1 MNLAEFHFIRPYW
14 LLAIIPYLVIVVL
27 MLRNKLSQGNWSA
40 VCDAELLPYLL
51 QEKSVTQSRW
61 PLTTGAIAALLAII
75 ALAGPTW
82 QRLPS
87 PVFRNESALVIA
99 LDLSRSMDAEDIKP
113 SRLIRARYKIADI
126 LKQRKDGQTAL
137 LVYAGDAFTVTPLT
151 DDTETIDSQL
161 SALTTD
167 IMPSEGSNTELVLEK
182 AVELFKQAGLQKGQI
197 LLVTDGV
204 NVDKT
209 LSAVKALENYSL
221 SILGVGTADGAP
233 IALPEGGFLKD
244 EQGTIVIPKLNAGDL
259 AKLARAGKGVY
270 QTITANDADIQTLL
284 ATVDKPVQQQ
294 GKENKN
300 LLLDQWED
308 KGPWLLLLVLPL
320 AALSFRKGLLCIALF
335 LLLPLPKNTYAFEW
349 QDLWQSKDQ
358 QAQKAYQQKLYDKA
372 ANLFEN
378 PDWKAAAQYKSDQQD
393 LADMKTPKTATGF
406 YNQGNVLAKARQYE
420 KAIKAYERALDINSK
435 ETHPDV
441 QLDKDA
447 KYNKELVEK
456 ELAKQKQEQ
465 QQQTKESSQQDKQK
479 QQQDNKRDDK
489 KNQSKQDSQQEKEGD
504 KSEKSEEQK
513 ASEQKP
519 EQSEEQKES
528 VQKPE
533 QSEEQKASE
542 QKPEQSEEKKSQQQQ
557 AVEQESPENKE
568 QQNKPEEKKPET
580 AQVQQAE
587 KKKNESKEQ
596 QPKQVPAN
604 AQPSDEQQQANEQW
618 LKRIPDDPA
627 GLLKRKFKYQYG
639 QRSR

>member
-1 MNLAEFHFIRPYW
+1 MSLADFHFIRPYW
-14 LLAIIPYLVIVVL
+14 LLAIIPFVVIVTL

-40 VCDAELLPYLL
+40 VCDAELLPFLL
-51 QEKSVTQSRW
+51 QEKAVNPSRW
-61 PLTTGAIAALLAII
+61 VLTTGAFAALLVII

-167 IMPSEGSNTELVLEK
+167 IMPSEGNNTAIVLEK

-197 LLVTDGV
+197 VLVTDSV
-204 NVDKT
+204 DSDKT
-209 LSAVKALENYSL
+209 LATVKALDNYTL
-221 SILGVGTADGAP
+221 SILGVGTTEGAP
-233 IALPEGGFLKD
+233 VALPEGGFLKD
-244 EQGTIVIPKLNAGDL
+244 EQGTIVVPKLDASEL
-259 AKLARAGKGVY
+259 AKLAQAGKGVY

-284 ATVDKPVQQQ
+284 SAVDKPVQQE

-320 AALSFRKGLLCIALF
+320 AALSFRKGLLCVGLL
-335 LLLPLPKNTYAFEW
+335 LLLPLPKNSYAFEW
-349 QDLWQSKDQ
+349 QDLWQNKDQ
-358 QAQKAYQQKLYDKA
+358 QAHQAYKNNQFEQA
-372 ANLFEN
+372 ANLFKN
-378 PDWKAAAQYKSDQQD
+378 PDWKAASHYKAGQYDKALDSLKVNQ
-393 LADMKTPKTATGF
+393 TALSA
-406 YNQGNVLAKARQYE
+406 YNQGNALAQSGQLEEAVKAYE
-420 KAIKAYERALDINSK
+420 KALTLN
-435 ETHPDV
+435 PD
-441 QLDKDA
+441 DADA
-447 KYNKELVEK
+447 KYNKALVEK
-456 ELAKQKQEQ
+456 ELEKQKQEQ
-465 QQQTKESSQQDKQK
+465 KPQDKKQDDK
-479 QQQDNKRDDK
+479 QQQSKEKSDPK
-489 KNQSKQDSQQEKEGD
+489 KSDD

-513 ASEQKP
+513 AAEQKP
-519 EQSEEQKES
+519 EQSDEKKSEQ
-528 VQKPE
+528 
-533 QSEEQKASE
+533 QKADE
-542 QKPEQSEEKKSQQQQ
+542 QKPEQSDEKKSEQQK
-557 AVEQESPENKE
+557 ADEQKADEDKE
-568 QQNKPEEKKPET
+568 QQNKPEEKKPDTEQ
-580 AQVQQAE
+580 AKQAE
-587 KKKNESKEQ
+587 QKKDEGKEQ
-596 QPKQVPAN
+596 PKPTPAD
-604 AQPSDEQQQANEQW
+604 AKPSDEEQQANEQW

-639 QRSR
+639 QRERQ

>member
-14 LLAIIPYLVIVVL
+14 LLAIIPYVVIVAL

-40 VCDAELLPYLL
+40 VCDAQLLPYLL
-51 QEKSVTQSRW
+51 QDKAVSQSRW
-61 PLTTGAIAALLAII
+61 PLTTGGIAALLVII

-167 IMPSEGSNTELVLEK
+167 IMPSAGSNTELVLEK

-204 NVDKT
+204 NIDKT
-209 LSAVKALENYSL
+209 LVAVKALDSYTL

-244 EQGTIVIPKLNAGDL
+244 EQGTIVIPKLNTGDL
-259 AKLARAGKGVY
+259 ARLAQAGKGVY

-284 ATVDKPVQQQ
+284 LSVDKPVQQQ

-320 AALSFRKGLLCIALF
+320 AALSFRKGLLCFALL
-335 LLLPLPKNTYAFEW
+335 LLLPLPKNSYAFEW

-358 QAQKAYQQKLYDKA
+358 QAQQAYKNNQFEQA
-372 ANLFEN
+372 AKLFEN
-378 PDWKAAAQYKSDQQD
+378 TDWKAAAHYKAGEYDKALKNLKNNQ
-393 LADMKTPKTATGF
+393 TAQGA
-406 YNQGNVLAKARQYE
+406 YNQGNALAQSGQLE
-420 KAIKAYERALDINSK
+420 QSIKAYEKALTDN
-435 ETHPDV
+435 PD
-441 QLDKDA
+441 DSDA
-447 KYNKELVEK
+447 KYNKALIEK
-456 ELAKQKQEQ
+456 ELEKQKQEQ
-465 QQQTKESSQQDKQK
+465 QQQDDK
-479 QQQDNKRDDK
+479 QQQ
-489 KNQSKQDSQQEKEGD
+489 SKEDSQPGKEGD

-513 ASEQKP
+513 K
-519 EQSEEQKES
+519 
-528 VQKPE
+528 
-533 QSEEQKASE
+533 SE

-557 AVEQESPENKE
+557 ADEQASPENKD
-568 QQNKPEEKKPET
+568 QQNKPEENKPDTEK
-580 AQVQQAE
+580 AQQAE
-587 KKKNESKEQ
+587 KKKDESKEQ
-596 QPKQVPAN
+596 PKQASVN
-604 AQPSDEQQQANEQW
+604 AQPSDEEQQANEQW

-639 QRSR
+639 QKGRQSEDNNGW

>member
-14 LLAIIPYLVIVVL
+14 LLAIIPYVVIVIL
-27 MLRNKLSQGNWSA
+27 MLRNKLRQGNWSA
-40 VCDAELLPYLL
+40 VCDAQLLPYLL
-51 QEKSVTQSRW
+51 QDKTVNQSRW
-61 PLTTGAIAALLAII
+61 LLTTGAIASLLVIT

-161 SALTTD
+161 AALTTD
-167 IMPSEGSNTELVLEK
+167 IMPSEGSNAELVLEK

-204 NVDKT
+204 NLDKT
-209 LSAVKALENYSL
+209 LAAAKALDSYTL

-244 EQGTIVIPKLNAGDL
+244 EQGSIVIPKLNAGDL
-259 AKLARAGKGVY
+259 AKLTQTGKGVY
-270 QTITANDADIQTLL
+270 QTITANDADIQALVLST
-284 ATVDKPVQQQ
+284 DQPVQEQ

-300 LLLDQWED
+300 LTLDQWED
-308 KGPWLLLLVLPL
+308 KGPWFLLLALPL
-320 AALSFRKGLLCIALF
+320 AALSFRKGLLCFALL
-335 LLLPLPKNTYAFEW
+335 LLLPLPKNSYAFEW

-358 QAQKAYQQKLYDKA
+358 QAQQAYNNKQFEQA
-372 ANLFEN
+372 AKLFEN
-378 PDWKAAAQYKSDQQD
+378 PDWKAAAHYKKGEYDKALENLKNNQ
-393 LADMKTPKTATGF
+393 TAQGA
-406 YNQGNVLAKARQYE
+406 YNQGNALAQSGQLEQSMKAYE
-420 KAIKAYERALDINSK
+420 KALSIN
-435 ETHPDV
+435 PD
-441 QLDKDA
+441 DSDA
-447 KYNKELVEK
+447 KYNKALVEK
-456 ELAKQKQEQ
+456 ELE
-465 QQQTKESSQQDKQK
+465 KQK
-479 QQQDNKRDDK
+479 QQQDKKQDDK
-489 KNQSKQDSQQEKEGD
+489 QQQSKEDSQQKKEGD
-504 KSEKSEEQK
+504 KSE
-513 ASEQKP
+513 
-519 EQSEEQKES
+519 QSD
-528 VQKPE
+528 
-533 QSEEQKASE
+533 EQKASE

-557 AVEQESPENKE
+557 ADEQASPENKD
-568 QQNKPEEKKPET
+568 QQNKPEDKKPDT
-580 AQVQQAE
+580 DKTQQAE
-587 KKKNESKEQ
+587 QKKEDKGKK
-596 QPKQVPAN
+596 QPQETPATI
-604 AQPSDEQQQANEQW
+604 QPTDEQQQANEQW

-639 QRSR
+639 QRGR

>member
-1 MNLAEFHFIRPYW
+1 MNLTDFHFIRPYW
-14 LLAIIPYLVIVVL
+14 LLAIIPFVVIVTL

-40 VCDAELLPYLL
+40 VCDAELLPFLL
-51 QEKSVTQSRW
+51 QEKAVNPSRW
-61 PLTTGAIAALLAII
+61 VLTTGAIAALLVII

-167 IMPSEGSNTELVLEK
+167 IMPSEGNNTGIVLEK

-197 LLVTDGV
+197 VLVTDSV
-204 NVDKT
+204 DNDKT
-209 LSAVKALENYSL
+209 LATVKALDNYTL
-221 SILGVGTADGAP
+221 SILGVGTTDGAP
-233 IALPEGGFLKD
+233 VALPEGGFLKD
-244 EQGTIVIPKLNAGDL
+244 EQGTIVVPKLDAGAL
-259 AKLARAGKGVY
+259 AKLAQAGKGVY

-284 ATVDKPVQQQ
+284 SAVDKPVQQE

-320 AALSFRKGLLCIALF
+320 AALSFRKGLLCIGLL
-335 LLLPLPKNTYAFEW
+335 LLLPLPKNSYAFEW
-349 QDLWQSKDQ
+349 QDLWQNKDQ
-358 QAQKAYQQKLYDKA
+358 QAQQAYKNNQFEQA
-372 ANLFEN
+372 ANLFKN
-378 PDWKAAAQYKSDQQD
+378 PDWKAAAHYKAGEYDKALDSLKVNQ
-393 LADMKTPKTATGF
+393 TALSA
-406 YNQGNVLAKARQYE
+406 YNQGNALAQSGQLEEAVKAYE
-420 KAIKAYERALDINSK
+420 KALTLN
-435 ETHPDV
+435 PD
-441 QLDKDA
+441 DADA
-447 KYNKELVEK
+447 KYNKALVEK
-456 ELAKQKQEQ
+456 ELEKQKQEQ
-465 QQQTKESSQQDKQK
+465 KPQDKKQDDK
-479 QQQDNKRDDK
+479 QQQSKENSDPKKADDK
-489 KNQSKQDSQQEKEGD
+489 SE

-513 ASEQKP
+513 AAEQKP
-519 EQSEEQKES
+519 EQSDEKKSEQ
-528 VQKPE
+528 QKAD
-533 QSEEQKASE
+533 EQKA
-542 QKPEQSEEKKSQQQQ
+542 EED
-557 AVEQESPENKE
+557 KE
-568 QQNKPEEKKPET
+568 QQKKQEEKKPDTEQ
-580 AQVQQAE
+580 AKQAE
-587 KKKNESKEQ
+587 QKKDESKEQ
-596 QPKQVPAN
+596 PKPTA
-604 AQPSDEQQQANEQW
+604 ADAKPSDEEQQANEQW

-639 QRSR
+639 QRERQ